1 MKKLLALML
10 SVAMVFTMGTSV
22 FAYTDVE
29 EGTYVSEAVTVLS
42 NLGILDGYE
51 DGSFKPEAT
60 VTRAEMAKIVC
71 ETLGYDSMGTSKT
84 LFDDVSPKHWAGG
97 YISTAYGLGII
108 NGYGDGKFGPEDT
121 VTYEQAVKMVVCAL
135 GYEPMAADRG
145 GWSAGYTSVAANI
158 GLTKGMSSSARGDI
172 TVLIYNA
179 LTTPVMEQTSYGS
192 DARYEV
198 LDGAGNKE
206 YKTILTKRDIYIAT
220 GIVGDTFEKDEINFK
235 VTRDSKDGEF
245 KADKTITFL
254 IGDSD
259 IADYTHQEV
268 EVYVTE
274 DDGEYTALAVKAAKK
289 TETFV
294 LVSDDVTDVDGNKI
308 TYYVDSLN
316 SSRTKTLTIDKGA
329 TVEYNKT
336 VLFDIDNVTDE
347 KVAADVVDTKIT
359 AKDKDGKDYRVEDI
373 EITLIEN
380 DGDSSYDVVVMTEY
394 TSAVIELVDAD
405 RDKMSFG
412 THNITFDFDEEDNTY
427 IFVDEKGNELTLDD
441 FAEDDV
447 IAYVANNAKVKEATY
462 VKIIKLSDSVI
473 TGKIDSVHSGDKVV
487 TIDDEDYEVVST
499 IWNEKIFAPGT
510 EGTFYIGI
518 TGKIV
523 HYDDSTVKSNYG
535 YILAS
540 GIDKDG
546 FDDEVV
552 IKMLTADGVDT
563 YYLTDKVEAA
573 YVTKV
578 GSKGVVTWNNGAAVE
593 AKRFVEY
600 KLNSKGLISS
610 LEWNVDSMVDY
621 GLNGTYNADTE
632 ILDGNFVDK
641 NTLVFVIGEDYEVD
655 ECYATDMRYFVD
667 EGTYK
672 GAVYTEDSDTE
683 VVIVR
688 YSDTAY
694 SSEMGFA
701 IVTGTSHMVDEDK
714 NEVFAV
720 DYVQNEIE
728 DTIYFEEGEVI
739 ESDFTVGTAF
749 VFNIGS
755 DNYVNKYEVIAKV
768 KDKDYVFV
776 DKDNKA
782 IEAGTITGPGKDVKV
797 VFGTIDNIDR
807 KTNSRGEVITIGT
820 DSYVITSKTN
830 KYTYDIE
837 RYKNKIEIEDFLAG
851 DAYYKETEKNDE
863 ATTTYV
869 TPVMLKLVDGVVVDI
884 YTISSRIKTVTPNV
898 AD

>member
-10 SVAMVFTMGTSV
+10 SVAMIFTMGTSV

-135 GYEPMAADRG
+135 GYEPMAANKG
-145 GWSAGYTSVAANI
+145 GWPAGYTSVAASI

-172 TVLIYNA
+172 AVLMYNA

-206 YKTILTKRDIYIAT
+206 YKTILTKQDIYVAT
-220 GIVGDTFEKDEINFK
+220 GIVGDTFNKDEIKFA

-245 KADKTITFL
+245 EADKTVTFL

-259 IADYTHQEV
+259 IANYTHQEV
-268 EVYVTE
+268 EVYVAE
-274 DDGEYTALAVKAAKK
+274 DDGEYTVLAVKAAKK

-294 LVSDDVTDVDGNKI
+294 LVSDDVKTIDGNKI

-316 SSRTKTLTIDKGA
+316 SSRTKTLTIDKDA
-329 TVEYNKT
+329 TIEYNKAGLGKDETIAT
-336 VLFDIDNVTDE
+336 VIE
-347 KVAADVVDTKIT
+347 
-359 AKDKDGKDYRVEDI
+359 DKDDVEI
-373 EITLIEN
+373 VFIEN
-380 DGDSSYDVVVMTEY
+380 DGDSSYDVVIMTEY
-394 TSAVIELVDAD
+394 TSAVVETVDANRDRISFDGKTVVFDYDDEDITYVLVDD
-405 RDKMSFG
+405 
-412 THNITFDFDEEDNTY
+412 
-427 IFVDEKGNELTLDD
+427 KGNDLTLDD
-441 FAEDDV
+441 FNEDDV
-447 IAYVANNAKVKEATY
+447 IAYIIENGATVKTAEY
-462 VKIIKLSDSVI
+462 IKIVKLSDSVI
-473 TGKIDSVHSGDKVV
+473 TGKIESVHSGDKVV
-487 TIDDEDYEVVST
+487 TIDDEDYEVVAS
-499 IWNEKIFAPGT
+499 IWDNKIFAPGT

-535 YILAS
+535 YILMS

-546 FDDEVV
+546 FDDRYV
-552 IKMLTADGVDT
+552 IKMLTADGIDE
-563 YYLTDKVEAA
+563 YYLTDKTEDALVD
-573 YVTKV
+573 
-578 GSKGVVTWNNGAAVE
+578 KGAEDLDWNAGASIQ

-600 KLNSKGLISS
+600 KVNSKGLISS
-610 LEWNVDSMVDY
+610 LVWNVTDMSKCKF
-621 GLNGTYNADTE
+621 NGEYNADTE
-632 ILDGNFVDK
+632 ILDGNFIDK
-641 NTLVFVIGEDYEVD
+641 NTVVFVLDEDDD
-655 ECYATDMRYFVD
+655 ECYATNMNFFVD
-667 EGTYK
+667 EATYGGT
-672 GAVYTEDSDTE
+672 VYVDNGDTD
-683 VVIVR
+683 VMIVN

-701 IVTGTSHMVDEDK
+701 IVTGTSHMVDEDR

-728 DTIYFEEGEVI
+728 DTIYFEEGEVT
-739 ESDFTVGTAF
+739 ESDFTVGTVF
-749 VFNIGS
+749 VFNVGS
-755 DNYVNKYEVIAKV
+755 DNYVNKYKV
-768 KDKDYVFV
+768 VASVNNYAFV
-776 DKDNKA
+776 K
-782 IEAGTITGPGKDVKV
+782 GTTENIGKDVEV
-797 VFGTIDNIDR
+797 VFGTIDNTSR
-807 KTNSRGEVITIGT
+807 KTNSRGELITVG
-820 DSYVITSKTN
+820 DSTYVITSKAN
-830 KYTYDIE
+830 KYTYNSE
-837 RYKNKIEIEDFLAG
+837 RYKNKIETEDFLG
-851 DAYYKETEKNDE
+851 GNAYYGGT
-863 ATTTYV
+863 

-884 YTISSRIKTVTPNV
+884 YTISP
-898 AD
+898 ADVD